1 MQFSPFSYFLILNIR
16 REFDETLKRFATIF
30 ITILIPPLLIYRLST
45 ILPLLPE
52 IIPVNNHTI
61 TIISC
66 RMEKY
71 EKKKS
76 ASFIIGDEPYFIVSI
91 VTPHPHKVDP
101 HEQEER
107 QETMIVSWYSTG
119 T

>member
-1 MQFSPFSYFLILNIR
+1 
-16 REFDETLKRFATIF
+16 
-30 ITILIPPLLIYRLST
+30 
-45 ILPLLPE
+45 
-52 IIPVNNHTI
+52 
-61 TIISC
+61 
-66 RMEKY
+66 MEKY

-76 ASFIIGDEPYFIVSI
+76 ASFIIGDEPYFRI

>member
-30 ITILIPPLLIYRLST
+30 ITILPFSFIVNDPPPPS
-45 ILPLLPE
+45 PE
-52 IIPVNNHTI
+52 IILVNNRTI

-71 EKKKS
+71 EKKKR
-76 ASFIIGDEPYFIVSI
+76 ASFIIGDEPYFRI